1 MNYLKLFIITL
12 LAGCLA
18 LPAAAAGEAATEK
31 PDTHAG
37 IEITVNINTAS
48 ADELATLLSGIGIKK
63 AERIVEYRKENGKFK
78 SAAELQKVKG
88 IGPATVKKNKD
99 RILL

>member
-18 LPAAAAGEAATEK
+18 LPAVAAEK
-31 PDTHAG
+31 AVTQKADTHTG

-48 ADELATLLSGIGIKK
+48 ADELATLLTGIGTKK
-63 AERIVEYRKENGKFK
+63 AVRIVEYRKENGKFK

-88 IGPATVKKNKD
+88 IGPATVKKNKE
-99 RILL
+99 RIRL